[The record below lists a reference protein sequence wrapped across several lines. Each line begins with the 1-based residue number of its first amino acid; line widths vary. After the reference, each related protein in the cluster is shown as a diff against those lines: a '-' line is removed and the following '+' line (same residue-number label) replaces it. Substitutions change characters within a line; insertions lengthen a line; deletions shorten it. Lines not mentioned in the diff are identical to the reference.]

1 MQFIVILKV
10 FVGGPIPGN
19 RKVQGI
25 QQHTFDQ
32 AAAPHF
38 CPDKKMMNRQQRP
51 RKHRRRPWQ
60 GRKRRR
66 VFTRPNRGHSI
77 MQVICQAD
85 SALEKI
91 AGKSLCTRSGFV
103 KLVWAY
109 IKRNQLQKPGKGQGR
124 WIIPNQEFAEF
135 MGVEGQET
143 NGFTMSKYI
152 EQHLVIKS
160 LSEPKKN

>member
-1 MQFIVILKV
+1 
-10 FVGGPIPGN
+10 
-19 RKVQGI
+19 
-25 QQHTFDQ
+25 
-32 AAAPHF
+32 
-38 CPDKKMMNRQQRP
+38 
-51 RKHRRRPWQ
+51 
-60 GRKRRR
+60 
-66 VFTRPNRGHSI
+66 

-135 MGVEGQET
+135 MGVEGQEI
-143 NGFTMSKYI
+143 NAFTMSKYI